1 MRKLTKGEKTRLKII
16 EVSKQLF
23 YDKGYL
29 NTTYADIA
37 SAVGTTLGGITYHF
51 SVKAQF
57 AGEIFSDYINKM
69 YTRLGL
75 SEIRGESWLFLH
87 FVTTYN
93 YFSTIFNDKN
103 TSRFYYE
110 IMNSRQVKS
119 NMNENV
125 RGIYE
130 KIIGE
135 EGIRYTDKEFNAILI
150 ADFGARS
157 EIITQIY
164 EGQLEMDPVEAARFV
179 ISNSA
184 RSLGIPQSK
193 ITIAADG
200 AYEYFKAHPY
210 DDIPLLV

>member
-1 MRKLTKGEKTRLKII
+1 
-16 EVSKQLF
+16 
-23 YDKGYL
+23 
-29 NTTYADIA
+29 
-37 SAVGTTLGGITYHF
+37 
-51 SVKAQF
+51 
-57 AGEIFSDYINKM
+57 
-69 YTRLGL
+69 
-75 SEIRGESWLFLH
+75 
-87 FVTTYN
+87 
-93 YFSTIFNDKN
+93 
-103 TSRFYYE
+103 
-110 IMNSRQVKS
+110 
-119 NMNENV
+119 MNENV

-135 EGIRYTDKEFNAILI
+135 EGMRYTDKEFNAILI

-164 EGQLEMDPVEAARFV
+164 EGQLEMDTVEAARFV

-200 AYEYFKAHPY
+200 AYEYFIAHPY